1 MINIVKLHLRNK
13 LHSLTLLVLIF
24 LTITLLLVSLQ
35 LTLGS
40 TGTIRSGMIFLGGW
54 FGFLGP
60 LFVLTRGKNGEGNF
74 LSRLPMSR
82 YEVFLGKV
90 IFLII
95 AYLLV
100 TACLCAGNWIIA
112 GLVALLSN
120 SANLSGM
127 PDSHAILS
135 DVVKFFKIMPLFLF
149 LAALVLWLQKWIRSN
164 AARSIVILGIVL
176 VFGLIPL
183 ITALSVEHH
192 TLTISSRDIVN
203 YLNAYGTPL
212 IVAVNL
218 VLFFGAMALYRLRH
232 FRNF

>member
-13 LHSLTLLVLIF
+13 LHTLTLLVLIF

-35 LTLGS
+35 LTLGKAGS
-40 TGTIRSGMIFLGGW
+40 ISSGMIFLGGW

-60 LFVLTRGKNGEGNF
+60 LFVLTRGKNGEGKF

-90 IFLII
+90 FFLII

-100 TACLCAGNWIIA
+100 TVCLCSGNWIIA

-120 SANLSGM
+120 SVSISGI

-135 DVVKFFKIMPLFLF
+135 DLTTFFKIMPTFLF

-164 AARSIVILGIVL
+164 TARSLVVLAIVV

-183 ITALSVEHH
+183 IAVLSSTHH
-192 TLTISSRDIVN
+192 TLAISSSDIAN
-203 YLNAYGTPL
+203 YLNTYGTPL